1 MAHSLLHTAAT
12 LSALPWGLGARL
24 LRLYRETRPGASIEH
39 FDVVAALAT
48 GLPPPDARM
57 RAARARAAAERALER
72 AADAGLL
79 PVPFGSDAY
88 PTLLAAIPDAPPLLW
103 VRGNPDVLDRTAVAI
118 VGSRAASPMSTE
130 IAHVLARDLSAHGV
144 VIVSGLARG
153 IDGAAHRGSLETGRT
168 VGVLGSGA
176 DRIYPPSTPCW
187 PRRSPPPAPSS
198 RSCRRGRRP
207 GRDHFPRRNR
217 LISGMVRGVVVVE
230 ASIRSGSLVTARLAL
245 DQGREV
251 LAVPGSRP
259 RRAPPRLPCAAA
271 RRSRARRTGLRR
283 PRSPGSL
290 ARGRGAGPAACSG
303 GARPARDPLLA
314 VMVQGHPYDLQE
326 LVALS
331 ALPAGDVLGRLLAL
345 ELTGVVARIPGG
357 RFFRPLRAVVR

>member
-48 GLPPPDARM
+48 GLPAPDARM

-103 VRGNPDVLDRTAVAI
+103 VRGNPDVLHRTAVAI
-118 VGSRAASPMSTE
+118 VGSRAASPMSSE

-176 DRIYPPSTPCW
+176 DRIYPPEHTLLAEAIAADGAIVSELP
-187 PRRSPPPAPSS
+187 PGSPP
-198 RSCRRGRRP
+198 R
-207 GRDHFPRRNR
+207 RDHFPRRNR

-251 LAVPGSRP
+251 LAVPGSVLGERH
-259 RRAPPRLPCAAA
+259 RGCHALLRDGAGLVERASDVLEAL
-271 RRSRARRTGLRR
+271 GLSQEDVAPGRR
-283 PRSPGSL
+283 PAPEE
-290 ARGRGAGPAACSG
+290 RGG
-303 GARPARDPLLA
+303 RDPLLA

-326 LVALS
+326 LMALS
-331 ALPAGDVLGRLLAL
+331 ALPAGDVLARLLAL